1 MRRSSLPRSGA
12 LEAAAAGVP
21 VVICI
26 SEFIPVLDMVRVKRA
41 LQGSGTRLVG
51 PNCPDVYR
59 PGDVGV
65 ISRSGTLVYECQ

>member
-1 MRRSSLPRSGA
+1 
-12 LEAAAAGVP
+12 
-21 VVICI
+21 
-26 SEFIPVLDMVRVKRA
+26 MVRVKRA

-51 PNCPDVYR
+51 PNYR